1 MTKAADQTIRA
12 LQDFI
17 TDWVGPAAARVFYE
31 PGNNSY
37 NRLRESIL
45 KLAES
50 RTTTERV
57 GYAVFSRVIDMEYDR
72 DRPSGFVHKIASAVF
87 EKPGMAENVIE
98 YWSEADCGGKY
109 IICEILEHRP

>member
-12 LQDFI
+12 LHEFI

-31 PGNNSY
+31 PGNNAY

-50 RTTTERV
+50 RSTTERV
-57 GYAVFSRVIDMEYDR
+57 GYAVFSRVVDADYDKE
-72 DRPSGFVHKIASAVF
+72 RPSSRASCRRHL
-87 EKPGMAENVIE
+87 G
-98 YWSEADCGGKY
+98 
-109 IICEILEHRP
+109 H

>member
-17 TDWVGPAAARVFYE
+17 TDWVGSAAARSSTSPATTPTTACV
-31 PGNNSY
+31 
-37 NRLRESIL
+37 
-45 KLAES
+45 S
-50 RTTTERV
+50 RSSSWPNP
-57 GYAVFSRVIDMEYDR
+57 AP
-72 DRPSGFVHKIASAVF
+72 RPSGSATPCSPASSTWNTTATPQRFVHKIASAVF